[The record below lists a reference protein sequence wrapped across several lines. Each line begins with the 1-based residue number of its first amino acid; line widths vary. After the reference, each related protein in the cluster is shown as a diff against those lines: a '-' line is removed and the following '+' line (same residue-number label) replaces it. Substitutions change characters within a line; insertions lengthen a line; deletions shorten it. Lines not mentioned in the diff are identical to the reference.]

1 MAEYIEREAL
11 LKKQQMDADI
21 FKGSTLRTDIARRDE
36 ALNAVANIVNAP
48 AADVVPVRH
57 GVWRIKHFIFSNIPI
72 ARCSLCGEGGA
83 IDMNYCPGCGARMEG
98 DEEDG

>member
-21 FKGSTLRTDIARRDE
+21 FKGSSLRTDIARRDE

-48 AADVVPVRH
+48 AADVAPVRH
-57 GVWRIKHFIFSNIPI
+57 GKWRPCKSWNPDYEGFE
-72 ARCSLCGEGGA
+72 CSE
-83 IDMNYCPGCGARMEG
+83 CGARFQGIHRDNYCGNCGAKM
-98 DEEDG
+98 EEDNG